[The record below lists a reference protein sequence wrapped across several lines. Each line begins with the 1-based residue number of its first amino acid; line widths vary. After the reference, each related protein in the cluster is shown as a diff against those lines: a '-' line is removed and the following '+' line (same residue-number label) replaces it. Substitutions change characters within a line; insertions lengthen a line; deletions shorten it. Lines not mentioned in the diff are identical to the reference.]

1 MALYL
6 RYVGMKNILLISF
19 IALIAAGCGVSG
31 KINLLEQCRFDIKS
45 ADSVYVAGRDI
56 TRQIKTGTFDLGSV
70 PELAIGLLRKDIPL
84 RARINLGIEN
94 PGSKPIEINQFDYI
108 ILFKG
113 QELVNGSTE
122 KRIDIN
128 PEGTTL
134 VPIQIRANIY
144 SILSDKNTREE
155 IFSYLR
161 GTNGRENLQKSL
173 ISIKIRPSI
182 MVGKKLIKYPG
193 YITIDKEL
201 SSSMFK

>member
-1 MALYL
+1 
-6 RYVGMKNILLISF
+6 MKKILFISF
-19 IALIAAGCGVSG
+19 IALFTTGCGVSQ
-31 KINLLEQCRFDIKS
+31 KISLLEQCRYDIKS

-56 TRQIKTGTFDLGSV
+56 TRQIKTGTFDLSSV

-94 PGSKPIEINQFDYI
+94 PGSIPVEINQFDYI

-113 QELVNGSTE
+113 QELVNGTTE

-128 PEGTTL
+128 PEETTV
-134 VPIQIRANIY
+134 VPILIRANIY

-161 GTNGRENLQKSL
+161 GTDGKENMQKSL

-182 MVGKKLIKYPG
+182 KVGKKLIKYPG

-201 SSSMFK
+201 SRNMLK

>member
-6 RYVGMKNILLISF
+6 RYTGMKKILLFSLITV
-19 IALIAAGCGVSG
+19 IAAGCGVSR
-31 KINLLEQCRFDIKS
+31 KISLLEQCRYDIKS
-45 ADSVYVAGRDI
+45 ADSVYVAGRDL
-56 TRQIKTGTFDLGSV
+56 TRQIKTGRFDLGSV

-108 ILFKG
+108 ISFKG
-113 QELVNGSTE
+113 QELVNGTTE
-122 KRIDIN
+122 RRIDIN
-128 PEGTTL
+128 PNETTV
-134 VPIQIRANIY
+134 VPIMVKANIY
-144 SILSDKNTREE
+144 SILSDRNTREE

-161 GTNGRENLQKSL
+161 GTETAQKSL

-182 MVGKKLIKYPG
+182 RFGNKLIKYPG

>member
-1 MALYL
+1 
-6 RYVGMKNILLISF
+6 MKKILFISF
-19 IALIAAGCGVSG
+19 IALFTTGCGVSQ
-31 KINLLEQCRFDIKS
+31 KISLLEQCRYDIKS

-56 TRQIKTGTFDLGSV
+56 TRQIKTGTFDLSSV

-94 PGSKPIEINQFDYI
+94 PGSIPVEINQFDYI

-113 QELVNGSTE
+113 QELVNGTTE

-128 PEGTTL
+128 PEETTV
-134 VPIQIRANIY
+134 VPILIRANIY

-161 GTNGRENLQKSL
+161 GTDGKENMQKSL

-182 MVGKKLIKYPG
+182 KVGKKLIKYPV

-201 SSSMFK
+201 SRNMLK

>member
-1 MALYL
+1 
-6 RYVGMKNILLISF
+6 MKKILFISF
-19 IALIAAGCGVSG
+19 IALFVAGCGVSR
-31 KINLLEQCRFDIKS
+31 KISLLEQCRYDIKS
-45 ADSVYVAGRDI
+45 ADSIYVAGRDL

-94 PGSKPIEINQFDYI
+94 PGSIPVEINQFDYI

-113 QELVNGSTE
+113 QELVNGTTE
-122 KRIDIN
+122 RRIDIN
-128 PEGTTL
+128 PQETTV
-134 VPIQIRANIY
+134 VPIVIRANIY

-161 GTNGRENLQKSL
+161 GTDSRENVQKTL

-182 MVGKKLIKYPG
+182 RVGKKLIKYPG
-193 YITIDKEL
+193 FITIDKEL
-201 SSSMFK
+201 SSKMFR

>member
-6 RYVGMKNILLISF
+6 RYTGMKKILLFSLITV
-19 IALIAAGCGVSG
+19 IATGCGVSR
-31 KINLLEQCRFDIKS
+31 KISLLEQCRYDIKS
-45 ADSVYVAGRDI
+45 ADSVYVAGRDL
-56 TRQIKTGTFDLGSV
+56 TRQIKTGRFDLGSV

-108 ILFKG
+108 ISFKG
-113 QELVNGSTE
+113 QELVNGTTE
-122 KRIDIN
+122 RRIDIN
-128 PEGTTL
+128 PNETTV
-134 VPIQIRANIY
+134 VPIMVKANIY
-144 SILSDKNTREE
+144 SILSDRNTREE

-161 GTNGRENLQKSL
+161 GTETAQKSL

-182 MVGKKLIKYPG
+182 RFGNKLIKYPG

>member
-1 MALYL
+1 
-6 RYVGMKNILLISF
+6 MKKILLISF
-19 IALIAAGCGVSG
+19 IALIASGCGVSN
-31 KINLLEQCRFDIKS
+31 KISMLEQCRYDIKS

-56 TRQIKTGTFDLGSV
+56 TRQIKTGTFDLGSL

-84 RARINLGIEN
+84 RARLNLGIEN
-94 PGSKPIEINQFDYI
+94 PGSKAIEINQFDYI

-113 QELVNGSTE
+113 QELVNGTTDG
-122 KRIDIN
+122 RIDIN
-128 PEGTTL
+128 PEETTV
-134 VPIQIRANIY
+134 VPIMIRANIY
-144 SILSDKNTREE
+144 SILSDRNTRDE

-161 GTNGRENLQKSL
+161 GSGGRENMPKSL

-182 MVGKKLIKYPG
+182 RVGQKLIKYPG

>member
-1 MALYL
+1 
-6 RYVGMKNILLISF
+6 MKKILFISF
-19 IALIAAGCGVSG
+19 IALFTTGCGVSR
-31 KINLLEQCRFDIKS
+31 KISLLEQCRYDIKS
-45 ADSVYVAGRDI
+45 ADSIYVVGRDL
-56 TRQIKTGTFDLGSV
+56 TRQIKTGTFDLSSV

-94 PGSKPIEINQFDYI
+94 PGSIPVEINQFDYI

-113 QELVNGSTE
+113 QELVNGTTE

-128 PEGTTL
+128 PEETTV
-134 VPIQIRANIY
+134 VPILIRANIY

-161 GTNGRENLQKSL
+161 GTDGKENMQKSL

-182 MVGKKLIKYPG
+182 KVGKKLIKYPG

-201 SSSMFK
+201 SRNMLK